1 MVAKRTMLC
10 FGWNYVT
17 TSRSLTPAP
26 EMPTILLAL
35 RNRCATAA
43 AVVPEA
49 FKQVIVSRYPE
60 GAGIGAHI
68 DAPVFGEP
76 VVGVSLLG
84 SARMKFQREG
94 HEPDVVTLAPRS
106 LYVMSG
112 EARWHWKH
120 AIVPV
125 KDLRYSITFRTLGEP
140 RKGTS

>member
-1 MVAKRTMLC
+1 MLC

-17 TSRSLTPAP
+17 TSKSLTPAA

-49 FKQVIVSRYPE
+49 LKQVIVSRYSE

-84 SARMKFQREG
+84 RGAS
-94 HEPDVVTLAPRS
+94 P
-106 LYVMSG
+106 
-112 EARWHWKH
+112 
-120 AIVPV
+120 
-125 KDLRYSITFRTLGEP
+125 
-140 RKGTS
+140 